1 MGRKKYTPEERTR
14 VVASF
19 VRAAARIIETDG
31 LSGVSIRRV
40 ATEAGYN
47 SATLYL
53 YFNDLDELLTL
64 ACVSYLEGYCR
75 ELANTAD
82 QMQTPEETY
91 FHTWEVFCKHAF
103 SLPEVFYHLF
113 FAEHSVAV
121 NKTVDRYYRIYPSS
135 LASLDG
141 VINNMLH
148 EGDLLDRNLS
158 VLEPLADEGHI
169 DAADV
174 PLVNELTICY
184 FYRMLSKRCQQIR
197 DARDDAGESPR
208 DVGQRDASIVEGLTR
223 QFLDA
228 AHFLLAT

>member
-1 MGRKKYTPEERTR
+1 MGRKKYTAEERTR
-14 VVASF
+14 IIASF
-19 VRAAARIIETDG
+19 VRTAAHIIESDG

-53 YFNDLDELLTL
+53 YFKDLDELLTL

-91 FHTWEVFCKHAF
+91 FHTWKIFCKHAF

-113 FAEHSVAV
+113 FAEHSVEV

-135 LASLDG
+135 LDSLDG

-148 EGDLLDRNLS
+148 EGELLERNLS
-158 VLEPLADEGHI
+158 VMAPLADGGII
-169 DAADV
+169 DPADV
-174 PLVNELTICY
+174 PLVNELTVCY
-184 FYRMLSKRCQQIR
+184 FGRILSKRCQQVR
-197 DARDDAGESPR
+197 EARDGSDESPA
-208 DVGQRDASIVEGLTR
+208 DVGQRDADTVEELTNQFMDAA
-223 QFLDA
+223 QFL
-228 AHFLLAT
+228 FTR